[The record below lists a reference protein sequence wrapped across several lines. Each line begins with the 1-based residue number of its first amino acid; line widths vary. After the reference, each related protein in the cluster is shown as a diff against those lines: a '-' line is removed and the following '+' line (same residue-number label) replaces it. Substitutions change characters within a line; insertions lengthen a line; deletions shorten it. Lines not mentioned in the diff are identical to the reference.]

1 MKTKSRSS
9 VSHVVEWDDLIQL
22 AEEQIQRQTRK
33 LTQLEALRRLLLAQ
47 GPPEGA
53 GEGGGGVR
61 LGVLVGVGA
70 PCQPDTLG
78 QREGVDQKQLGERL
92 HLFGVRLLE
101 YHVFLVVGLVA
112 IVSDLV
118 RPSGR

>member
-1 MKTKSRSS
+1 M
-9 VSHVVEWDDLIQL
+9 
-22 AEEQIQRQTRK
+22 
-33 LTQLEALRRLLLAQ
+33 
-47 GPPEGA
+47 
-53 GEGGGGVR
+53 R

-92 HLFGVRLLE
+92 HLFGVRLVE

-118 RPSGR
+118 RPLAHRRRDQMVVGERINAQLQGFPLRERDLSTGGERRRRTEQDLTGTMPAALKF